1 MINFLLPSAPA
12 FSAAFVFCNASQRS
26 FVKKYFASTNSIPLR
41 LANCSAPAPTIITC
55 FDFSMTMRARA
66 IGLRTCSSSATAP
79 AAKVFPSMIAASIS
93 FVPALVKYEPLPALK
108 CGSSSSTRT
117 AASTASRL
125 EPPPCKTSRPARS
138 AFSNPARYSCS
149 FSGVILLR
157 SIVPAPP
164 MKRAAVEFIGPFFGR
179 TILRLEPSSLMY
191 ANTHTEISVRE
202 IHPAEVVRL
211 PPHPFR
217 TQTLSGEL
225 RVGPAFVFEIP
236 NVNFW
241 GYYGGAVVTADN
253 AVLGSLSGGLGSS
266 EPSNLFALAFA
277 KVAVAQRSNC
287 DRGHAGGKRKLL
299 SLAARF
305 SAESSFAQT
314 HSPKFFQLRRAL
326 AQRFASELR
335 TRNPGRAWSAPG
347 ENSLC

>member
-1 MINFLLPSAPA
+1 MRDHSAKSESKTTARQVSQLHHIQRNNVIVFNPRAISVAGRNFLRR
-12 FSAAFVFCNASQRS
+12 QRWR
-26 FVKKYFASTNSIPLR
+26 FRR
-41 LANCSAPAPTIITC
+41 L
-55 FDFSMTMRARA
+55 
-66 IGLRTCSSSATAP
+66 
-79 AAKVFPSMIAASIS
+79 K
-93 FVPALVKYEPLPALK
+93 
-108 CGSSSSTRT
+108 
-117 AASTASRL
+117 RL
-125 EPPPCKTSRPARS
+125 ILLARS
-138 AFSNPARYSCS
+138 
-149 FSGVILLR
+149 
-157 SIVPAPP
+157 

-217 TQTLSGEL
+217 TQTSSGEL